1 MLQMEVNS
9 KDAQLQEKTNQI
21 SWQQQELHALRV
33 RNRSCASCGLAHLV
47 TQC

>member
-1 MLQMEVNS
+1 MLQIEVKA
-9 KDAQLQEKTNQI
+9 KDAQLQEKRNQI

-33 RNRSCASCGLAHLV
+33 RNRSCASCGVAHLV